1 MSTNFGKMEWHD
13 MFKPQPG
20 KDAEDVELDE
30 VIQKAMEGKD
40 HLFPGYCTPILKPQY
55 VMRYCI
61 NSV

>member
-1 MSTNFGKMEWHD
+1 

-30 VIQKAMEGKD
+30 VIQKTMERKD

-61 NSV
+61 NTI